1 MQITESQRF
10 CSSQQSQVIF
20 SWIIIYYLYI
30 CIYYMKDQYGYLNRT
45 YHGVTLLLERFIV
58 ISHFISLFWSLNFL
72 VGSRAA
78 VAAAWP
84 CHGRSANGREL
95 DMAPH
100 TCCSPCNTGNKV
112 YSLQSTEST
121 GSFSHFSHFSPIAT
135 LVFSSVWGAVFSWS
149 WCRTEIA
156 TAKEAKD
163 CGSWGNA
170 GPIQHLAQLL
180 GSV

>member
-10 CSSQQSQVIF
+10 FSSQQSQVIF
-20 SWIIIYYLYI
+20 SWIITYYLYI
-30 CIYYMKDQYGYLNRT
+30 YIIYMKDQYGYLNRT

-58 ISHFISLFWSLNFL
+58 ISHFSFLCFDPWISWL
-72 VGSRAA
+72 
-78 VAAAWP
+78 VAALRWLR
-84 CHGRSANGREL
+84 HGHATGEALMGGNWTWLPIRV
-95 DMAPH
+95 APH
-100 TCCSPCNTGNKV
+100 ATQAIK
-112 YSLQSTEST
+112 STEST

-163 CGSWGNA
+163 CCSCGNA
-170 GPIQHLAQLL
+170 GPIQNLSQLL